1 MISKK
6 GVLLEDYRLTT
17 SVLCAIKYVIN
28 KEGNMTWTLTSTFSE
43 PNPLRPDDG
52 LEWSSLIVDTQ
63 EEANEW
69 WRTRTRSYTPVRRT
83 HVMTDPNGNVVKVE
97 FT

>member
-1 MISKK
+1 
-6 GVLLEDYRLTT
+6 
-17 SVLCAIKYVIN
+17 
-28 KEGNMTWTLTSTFSE
+28 
-43 PNPLRPDDG
+43 LRPDDG
-52 LEWSSLIVDTQ
+52 LEWNGLVVDTQ

-69 WRTRTRSYTPVRRT
+69 WRTKTRAYAPVRRT

>member
-1 MISKK
+1 MGLAYFVCFVTFKW
-6 GVLLEDYRLTT
+6 YRIRTGEEM
-17 SVLCAIKYVIN
+17 S
-28 KEGNMTWTLTSTFSE
+28 WTITSTFSK

-52 LEWSSLIVDTQ
+52 LEWSGLVVDTQ

>member
-1 MISKK
+1 MGLAYFVCFVNFKWYRIRTGKK
-6 GVLLEDYRLTT
+6 M
-17 SVLCAIKYVIN
+17 S
-28 KEGNMTWTLTSTFSE
+28 WTITSTFSK

-52 LEWSSLIVDTQ
+52 LEWSGLVVDTQ
-63 EEANEW
+63 KEANEW
-69 WRTRTRSYTPVRRT
+69 WRTRTRSYTPIRRT

>member
-1 MISKK
+1 MGLAYFVCFVTFKW
-6 GVLLEDYRLTT
+6 YRIRTGEEMSWTITT
-17 SVLCAIKYVIN
+17 
-28 KEGNMTWTLTSTFSE
+28 TFSNA
-43 PNPLRPDDG
+43 NPLRPDDG
-52 LEWSSLIVDTQ
+52 LEWNGLVVDTQ

-69 WRTRTRSYTPVRRT
+69 WRTRTRTYTPVRRT